1 MRSLPEVAR
10 GTLLVDI
17 TPLRESR
24 DFRLLWLSQ
33 LATTGGRQVVV
44 VAVPY
49 QVYLLT
55 HSSLAVGLLGL
66 FQAVPIVVTGLYGGA
81 LADRFDRRRLQL
93 IGKALV
99 AVSSLALAISAIGLR
114 GPL

>member
-1 MRSLPEVAR
+1 MLRSFNAVAR
-10 GTLLVDI
+10 ARLFVDI

-24 DFRLLWLSQ
+24 EFRLTWLSQ
-33 LATTGGRQVVV
+33 LATTGGRQIVI

-66 FQAVPIVVTGLYGGA
+66 FQAVEFA
-81 LADRFDRRRLQL
+81 AQ
-93 IGKALV
+93 
-99 AVSSLALAISAIGLR
+99 
-114 GPL
+114 